1 MASLFRCALCWQ
13 SGDDRQFNSS
23 NHIKSHLGSLTTH
36 NLGPFACSQPGCDLR
51 SNRAD
56 RNLVHTDA
64 NGVHNALWAEDLAL
78 KARIAAVVNASR
90 YDPAE
95 EEEEDDDEDDDG
107 FAPEPR
113 ARRDEDL
120 FADSTGDV
128 ANLTV
133 KIDGIFI
140 RETVFEAIFEVIDD
154 EIGEIEPGEVT
165 AELADLKFRFEEQR
179 EACVFAELID
189 LVKALAKASRLENS
203 FRVLAVCHN
212 EIKKTFLLRETW

>member
-1 MASLFRCALCWQ
+1 M
-13 SGDDRQFNSS
+13 
-23 NHIKSHLGSLTTH
+23 
-36 NLGPFACSQPGCDLR
+36 
-51 SNRAD
+51 
-56 RNLVHTDA
+56 HTDA

-78 KARIAAVVNASR
+78 KAQIAAVVNASR

-95 EEEEDDDEDDDG
+95 EEDDDEEDDAG
-107 FAPEPR
+107 LAPEPR

-120 FADSTGDV
+120 FADSTGDG

-154 EIGEIEPGEVT
+154 EIGEVEPGEVT
-165 AELADLKFRFEEQR
+165 AELADLKVRFEEQR

-203 FRVLAVCHN
+203 LRVLAA
-212 EIKKTFLLRETW
+212 W